1 MKLTYQIGI
10 DKYARI
16 QTETHDM
23 SVWLPKGVPNKQA
36 LLAAAHEIRAECA
49 RKLARAALIEQAA
62 EIAGEF

>member
-36 LLAAAHEIRAECA
+36 LLAAAAEIRKDCE
-49 RKLARAALIEQAA
+49 RRLRRAALIEQAA
-62 EIAGEF
+62 EIATEF

>member
-1 MKLTYQIGI
+1 MKLTYQIGT

-23 SVWLPKGVPNKQA
+23 SVWLPKGVPNKEA
-36 LLAAAHEIRAECA
+36 LLAAAQEIRRNCA

-62 EIAGEF
+62 EITTEF